1 MNTDYKKIF
10 EDLYENYSYF
20 FDAALIIVLMAIVYI
35 PV

>member
-1 MNTDYKKIF
+1 MNTEFKKIYD
-10 EDLYENYSYF
+10 EYSYF